1 MAITYNPRIVTDNLV
16 LALDAANTKS
26 YGGSGTTWT
35 DLSGKGNNGTLT
47 GGPTYSSSD
56 SGYFDFDGSNDTV
69 TFSSNNIDGLSSGSA
84 TQFSIM
90 GWVKWDVLNS
100 GPTAW
105 FEKQN
110 ATGANVRLEL
120 AADHD
125 TVSGGR
131 VWFVTSDTSTTIS
144 AGLVYYILDTN
155 KYYHM
160 ALVCDGTSKKAY
172 INGVEEYSATE
183 SFSNTYPSNSYTL
196 GIGGVQRKFNGRV
209 ANVAIYNKPLTAS
222 EVQQNYNALKG
233 RYV

>member
-1 MAITYNPRIVTDNLV
+1 MGLAHSPRIVTDNLV

-26 YGGSGTTWT
+26 YSGSGTTWT
-35 DLSGKGNNGTLT
+35 DLSSKGNNGTLT

-90 GWVKWDVLNS
+90 GWVKWDVLTS
-100 GPTAW
+100 TPTAW

-110 ATGANVRLEL
+110 ATGLNVRLEL
-120 AADHD
+120 SADN
-125 TVSGGR
+125 TSGGR
-131 VWFVTSDTSTTIS
+131 VWFVTSNTSTSIS
-144 AGLVYYILDTN
+144 GGMISNYLIDTN

-160 ALVCDGTSKKAY
+160 ALVCDGTSKKGY

-196 GIGGVQRKFNGRV
+196 GIGGAQRKFNGRV
-209 ANVAIYNKPLTAS
+209 ANVTIYNEPLTAA
-222 EVQQNYNALKG
+222 EVKQNFNALRG
-233 RYV
+233 RYGI

>member
-1 MAITYNPRIVTDNLV
+1 MGLAHSPRIVTDNLV

-26 YGGSGTTWT
+26 YPGSGTTWT

-47 GGPTYSSSD
+47 NGPTFDNGNGGSI
-56 SGYFDFDGSNDTV
+56 DFDGSNDTV
-69 TFSSNNIDGLSSGSA
+69 TFSSNNINGLSSGTA

-90 GWVKWDVLNS
+90 GWVKWDVLTS
-100 GPTAW
+100 SPTAW

-110 ATGANVRLEL
+110 STAEYARLEL
-120 AADHD
+120 SADSA
-125 TVSGGR
+125 SGGR
-131 VWFVTSDTSTTIS
+131 VWFVTSNTTNTVSGGMIS
-144 AGLVYYILDTN
+144 NYLIDTN

-160 ALVCDGTSKKAY
+160 ALVCDGTSKKGY

-196 GIGGVQRKFNGRV
+196 GIGGAQRKFNGKV

-222 EVQQNYNALKG
+222 EISQNFNALRG
-233 RYV
+233 RYGI